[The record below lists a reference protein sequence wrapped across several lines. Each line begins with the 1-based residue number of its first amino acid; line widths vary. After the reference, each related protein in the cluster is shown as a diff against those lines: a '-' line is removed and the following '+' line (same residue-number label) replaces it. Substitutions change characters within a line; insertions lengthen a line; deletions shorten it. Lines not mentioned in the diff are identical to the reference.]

1 MKNKSLLQLMLIVTM
16 LSVTSC
22 TFLAKIVYGFK
33 DPEFE
38 SSASIDRKQTDYF
51 GPDHRSLV
59 YSFEAWREKEF
70 SSVPEIYV
78 FDRQGKYVP
87 YKDSL
92 RPNCNGPADSFASE
106 LDPAKAYLTDD
117 AMSLEKFLQYT
128 NMPGCGLTPQL
139 PDEDV
144 DFTVMMS
151 WAAYAG
157 KKIYKEKTILWLD
170 KLKKNNKI
178 KYRVYL
184 VNKDLQECW
193 SEDQKN
199 KLTTAR

>member
-1 MKNKSLLQLMLIVTM
+1 MMMILL
-16 LSVTSC
+16 LSGTSC
-22 TFLAKIVYGFK
+22 TFMAKVIYGFK

-38 SSASIDRKQTDYF
+38 NSKDIAVKQADYF
-51 GPDHRSLV
+51 GPNRRSLV
-59 YSFEAWREKEF
+59 YSFESWKLKEF
-70 SSVPEIYV
+70 NSVPEMYV
-78 FDRQGKYVP
+78 FDRQGRYIP

-92 RPNCNGPADSFASE
+92 RPNCNGPAESFASE

-128 NMPGCGLTPQL
+128 NVPGCGSTPQL

-151 WAAYAG
+151 WAAYSG
-157 KKIYKEKTILWLD
+157 KKIYKEKTILWLEE
-170 KLKKNNKI
+170 LEKNTKI

-193 SEDQKN
+193 SEDQKK
-199 KLTTAR
+199 KLTSAK